1 MDYRNIIQH
10 RVEAEKCF
18 RRSRGTTD
26 PVEKLLWLKQ
36 ADVCLLLANQLA
48 RHEASETGTNATSRD
63 PHKSDQQDTW
73 H

>member
-26 PVEKLLWLKQ
+26 AIEIMRWLKQ
-36 ADVCLLLANQLA
+36 ADDCLLLANKLV
-48 RHEASETGTNATSRD
+48 RYEASETGTNAPSSD
-63 PHKSDQQDTW
+63 PHKSGRQGTW